1 MPRPDVSQKRTAQIL
16 DAATIVFA
24 RSGVHQSSMDDIA
37 REVGL
42 SKGSLYVYFE
52 SKDDIIAAIQERLLN
67 ADLDALQSILASPG
81 PASRRLLVLTQRIA
95 QEVERM
101 SPMLSIT
108 YELYAVALR
117 SESVRKAHED
127 YFKAHRGIL
136 ADLIQQGKKSGEFRD
151 TDAQEAAIAMMAVF
165 QGLILL
171 SAMDPQV
178 VKWKRASRLAIGLLT
193 AGLGSE
199 DPRSS

>member
-1 MPRPDVSQKRTAQIL
+1 MPRPDVSQKRMAQIL
-16 DAATIVFA
+16 DAATVVFA

-67 ADLDALQSILASPG
+67 VDLDALQSILAAPG
-81 PASRRLLVLTQRIA
+81 PASRRLLLLTRRMA

-108 YELYAVALR
+108 YELYAVAVR
-117 SESVRKAHED
+117 SESVRKAYED
-127 YFKAHRGIL
+127 YFKAHREIL
-136 ADLIQQGKKSGEFRD
+136 ADLIHQGIKGGEFRD
-151 TDAQEAAIAMMAVF
+151 TDVQEAAIAVMAVY

-178 VKWKRASRLAIGLLT
+178 VKWERASKLAVSLLITGLRHRPV
-193 AGLGSE
+193 SV
-199 DPRSS
+199 S

>member
-16 DAATIVFA
+16 DAATVVFA

-67 ADLDALQSILASPG
+67 VDLKALQSLLAAPG
-81 PASRRLLVLTQRIA
+81 PASRRLLLLTRRMA
-95 QEVERM
+95 KEVERM

-108 YELYAVALR
+108 YELYAVAVR
-117 SESVRKAHED
+117 SESFRQAYEE
-127 YFKAHRGIL
+127 YFKAHREIV
-136 ADLIQQGKKSGEFRD
+136 ADLIRQGIEGGEFRD
-151 TDAQEAAIAMMAVF
+151 TDAQEAAIAVLAVY

-178 VKWKRASRLAIGLLT
+178 VKWERAGKLAVGLLIT
-193 AGLGSE
+193 GLR
-199 DPRSS
+199 P

>member
-16 DAATIVFA
+16 DAATVVFA

-67 ADLDALQSILASPG
+67 VDLKALQSFLTASG
-81 PASRRLLVLTQRIA
+81 PASQRLLLLTQHMA
-95 QEVERM
+95 QEAERL
-101 SPMLSIT
+101 SPMLSIR
-108 YELYAVALR
+108 YELYAAAVR
-117 SESVRKAHED
+117 SASVRQAYEE
-127 YFKAHRGIL
+127 YFKAHREIV
-136 ADLIQQGKKSGEFRD
+136 ADLIHQGIEGGEFRD
-151 TDAQEAAIAMMAVF
+151 TDVQDAAIAVMAVY

-171 SAMDPQV
+171 SAMEPQA
-178 VKWKRASRLAIGLLT
+178 VKLDQVGRLAVSLLT
-193 AGLGSE
+193 NGLGSE
-199 DPRSS
+199 APRSP

>member
-16 DAATIVFA
+16 DAAIIVFA

-67 ADLDALQSILASPG
+67 VDLDALQSFLAAPG
-81 PASRRLLVLTQRIA
+81 PASRRLLLLTRHMT
-95 QEVERM
+95 QELERM

-117 SESVRKAHED
+117 SESVKKAYED
-127 YFKAHRGIL
+127 HFRVHREIL
-136 ADLIQQGKKSGEFRD
+136 VDLIHQGIKGGEFRD
-151 TDAQEAAIAMMAVF
+151 TDAQEVAIAVMAVY

-171 SAMDPQV
+171 SAMDPHV
-178 VKWKRASRLAIGLLT
+178 VKWEQASKLAVSLSITGLR
-193 AGLGSE
+193 
-199 DPRSS
+199 P